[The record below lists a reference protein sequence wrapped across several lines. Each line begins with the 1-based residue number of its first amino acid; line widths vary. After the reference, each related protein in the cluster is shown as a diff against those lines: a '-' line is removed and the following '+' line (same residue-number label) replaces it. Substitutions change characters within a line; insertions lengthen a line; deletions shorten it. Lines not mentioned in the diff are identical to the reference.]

1 MQVEE
6 SPAEVVKVPVTTAAD
21 CDDAEHALPPPRA
34 RAAFAV
40 RSTDTS
46 RAVTPPAPSA
56 IWAVP
61 ATEALMVPVSP
72 ATGPV
77 PVALSATS
85 SDTGVLAGIATIA
98 SAVPGLLLSSLAP
111 E

>member
-1 MQVEE
+1 
-6 SPAEVVKVPVTTAAD
+6 
-21 CDDAEHALPPPRA
+21 
-34 RAAFAV
+34 
-40 RSTDTS
+40 
-46 RAVTPPAPSA
+46 
-56 IWAVP
+56 
-61 ATEALMVPVSP
+61 MVPVSP

-98 SAVPGLLLSSLAP
+98 SAVPGLLAEQPAP